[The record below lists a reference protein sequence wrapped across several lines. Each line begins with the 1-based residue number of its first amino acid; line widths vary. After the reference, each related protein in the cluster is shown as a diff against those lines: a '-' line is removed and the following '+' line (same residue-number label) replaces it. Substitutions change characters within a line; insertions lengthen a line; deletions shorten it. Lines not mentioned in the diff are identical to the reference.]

1 MEMQEVC
8 YTMEAALEKA
18 IEMEAKSFDY
28 YRNAYLRVKDRV
40 AKDVLK
46 ELALEELDHK
56 YRLEKAFFEES
67 VSLHESGSATG
78 ASMNLT
84 LMLEERPLDSNST
97 DQDVM
102 IHAIH
107 EEKRAVDFYGK
118 MAEQC
123 GGAPLE
129 KMYRTLAAEEQDHL
143 TRLEEIYE
151 KHYLQ
156 QM

>member
-1 MEMQEVC
+1 
-8 YTMEAALEKA
+8 
-18 IEMEAKSFDY
+18 
-28 YRNAYLRVKDRV
+28 
-40 AKDVLK
+40 
-46 ELALEELDHK
+46 LDHK

-78 ASMNLT
+78 PSMNLT

-156 QM
+156 EM